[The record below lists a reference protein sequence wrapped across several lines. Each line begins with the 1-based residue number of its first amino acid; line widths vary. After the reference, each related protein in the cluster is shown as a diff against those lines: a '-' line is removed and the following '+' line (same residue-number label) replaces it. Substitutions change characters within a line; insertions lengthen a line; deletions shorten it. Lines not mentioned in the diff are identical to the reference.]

1 MLDYSD
7 FQKEYNNI
15 SETSV
20 RLSGYFCKRKA
31 LVLFYRMKYVFY
43 K

>member
-7 FQKEYNNI
+7 FQKEYNSI

-20 RLSGYFCKRKA
+20 GLNGHFCKGKV
-31 LVLFYRMKYVFY
+31 LVLFYNMKYVFY

>member
-20 RLSGYFCKRKA
+20 RLNGHFYKRKA
-31 LVLFYRMKYVFY
+31 LVLVLQYEICIL
-43 K
+43 